1 LNEQRLNAM
10 WITLPGSNS
19 SPRLTAEEIEVVF
32 QLLVQMHDH
41 GARMPARPVFWV
53 REETSTPWR
62 FSN

>member
-1 LNEQRLNAM
+1 M